1 MATQF
6 LLNLLTFI
14 GLFGFYYCH
23 RPLCMRYRCIE
34 LRRLHFVR
42 GLVAGFELS
51 LALIVDDGRQRIAVA
66 EKGGKKSGGRN

>member
-23 RPLCMRYRCIE
+23 RPLCMRYCCIE
-34 LRRLHFVR
+34 LRRLYSF
-42 GLVAGFELS
+42 GGFALS
-51 LALIVDDGRQRIAVA
+51 LALTVDGRQRIAV
-66 EKGGKKSGGRN
+66 GLGKIRGFMRGTG